1 MKKMTLNN
9 LYLPISAY
17 KSHFLQVS
25 DLHTIYIEEAGNPK
39 GKPVLFLHGGPGGGI
54 SPIYRQFFDPEFYRI
69 ILIDQRG
76 CGKSIPHA
84 ELQENTT
91 WDLVEDIEKVRDF
104 LNIENWVVFGGSW
117 GSTLALCYAI
127 KHTEKVLGLILRG
140 IFLCRKKEID
150 WFYEEGASK
159 LFPDHWEKYLAP
171 INTKNQKTL
180 LECYYELLCSENY
193 ETRLTAAKAWSQ
205 WEAGTSKLE
214 VSQDSIDEFEDPELA
229 LAFARIECHYFIN
242 KIFVSDDNWILE
254 QAKEKLNNIPIS
266 ITQGRYDV
274 VCPAETAWDLHQALP
289 HSKLVIVPNAG
300 HSSLELSISKELLA
314 ATNEFKKYY

>member
-1 MKKMTLNN
+1 MSQNTL
-9 LYLPISAY
+9 YPPISAI
-17 KSHFLQVS
+17 KNHFLQVS
-25 DLHTIYIEEAGNPK
+25 DLHKIHIEEAGNPN

-76 CGKSIPHA
+76 CGKSTPHA
-84 ELQENTT
+84 ELQDNTT
-91 WDLVEDIEKVRDF
+91 WDIVEDIEKVRQF
-104 LNIENWVVFGGSW
+104 LNIDTWVVFGGSW

-140 IFLCRKKEID
+140 IFLCRKKEIN
-150 WFYEEGASK
+150 WFYQEGASK

-171 INTKNQKTL
+171 IPPKNHHQL
-180 LECYYELLCSENY
+180 LESYYSLLCSEDY
-193 ETRLTAAKAWSQ
+193 DTRLRAAKAWSQ

-214 VSQDSIDEFEDPELA
+214 VSQESIEEFEDPELA

-242 KIFVSDDNWILE
+242 QIFVPDDNWLLE
-254 QAKEKLNNIPIS
+254 QAQSKLAHIPVS

-274 VCPAETAWDLHQALP
+274 VCPAETAWELHKALP
-289 HSKLVIVPNAG
+289 HSKLSIIPDAG
-300 HSSLELSISKELLA
+300 HSSLELSISKKLVQD
-314 ATNEFKKYY
+314 TNEFKKYY